1 MKTQATQKTSLVTS
15 LQTVYSRS
23 AHFRILPAVP
33 TVVAALAAILAPP
46 RAPTA
51 DAQGPPA
58 DDYRVQLTEIR
69 SIDGTGN
76 SPGGE
81 ANAPLLRMAPADYP
95 DDGSGE
101 TIVEWPLRENP
112 RTISNIVVKQTTSV
126 PNRRRRN
133 DYLWAWGQ
141 FLDHDLDL
149 TSAHVDNG
157 TADIDVVDAGDLLA
171 PGPLFFSR
179 SDFAVGTGTLG
190 VPRRQHNEIT
200 AFIDASNVY
209 GSDDTR
215 AAALRTFIGG
225 QLKTSA
231 GDMLPFNVD
240 GLPNAGGTGANQ
252 FLAGDVRANENIML
266 TSMHTLFVREHNR
279 LATLIALRDPLAT
292 DEEIYQLARKI
303 VGCEMQL
310 ITYQEFLPALMG
322 PYAPVLSD
330 CLYEPGT
337 NPAIANEFST
347 ALFRFGHSLLSP
359 QLRMDGA
366 GLPVENIPLR
376 NAFFNPAML
385 TSNLLNAD
393 RLLIGASRGLCQDV
407 DNQIVEDVRSFLFGP
422 PGAGGMDLAT
432 LNIQRGRDHGLPD
445 YNTLRAAYG
454 LSKVNSFN
462 EISSKAA
469 VRNKLASV
477 YANVDEIDPW
487 VGGLAEDHL
496 PGANI
501 GALLAAA
508 LSDQFLRVIKGDHF
522 SFVNDPDLDQD
533 LVRALIDLSLCSM
546 DDVLRCNTTSPLMT
560 NDIFS
565 VDGAVMTDVVATYNA
580 DDNRIHISGNSRGNY
595 VALVET
601 PLGMLIHGLG
611 ITRINGGNTLIL
623 PTGLNPHVTVS
634 LGTRN
639 DRVYV
644 FACDL
649 GDVTV
654 AFGNGDDILL
664 TFFSSV
670 DSLCVDGGP
679 GTDHFNTP
687 LDVPAAKKRVLNI
700 P

>member
-209 GSDDTR
+209 GSDDSR

-231 GDMLPFNVD
+231 GDMPPFNVD
-240 GLPNAGGTGANQ
+240 GLPNAG
-252 FLAGDVRANENIML
+252 
-266 TSMHTLFVREHNR
+266 
-279 LATLIALRDPLAT
+279 
-292 DEEIYQLARKI
+292 
-303 VGCEMQL
+303 
-310 ITYQEFLPALMG
+310 
-322 PYAPVLSD
+322 
-330 CLYEPGT
+330 
-337 NPAIANEFST
+337 
-347 ALFRFGHSLLSP
+347 
-359 QLRMDGA
+359 
-366 GLPVENIPLR
+366 
-376 NAFFNPAML
+376 
-385 TSNLLNAD
+385 
-393 RLLIGASRGLCQDV
+393 
-407 DNQIVEDVRSFLFGP
+407 
-422 PGAGGMDLAT
+422 
-432 LNIQRGRDHGLPD
+432 
-445 YNTLRAAYG
+445 
-454 LSKVNSFN
+454 
-462 EISSKAA
+462 
-469 VRNKLASV
+469 
-477 YANVDEIDPW
+477 
-487 VGGLAEDHL
+487 
-496 PGANI
+496 
-501 GALLAAA
+501 
-508 LSDQFLRVIKGDHF
+508 
-522 SFVNDPDLDQD
+522 
-533 LVRALIDLSLCSM
+533 
-546 DDVLRCNTTSPLMT
+546 
-560 NDIFS
+560 
-565 VDGAVMTDVVATYNA
+565 
-580 DDNRIHISGNSRGNY
+580 
-595 VALVET
+595 
-601 PLGMLIHGLG
+601 
-611 ITRINGGNTLIL
+611 
-623 PTGLNPHVTVS
+623 
-634 LGTRN
+634 
-639 DRVYV
+639 
-644 FACDL
+644 
-649 GDVTV
+649 
-654 AFGNGDDILL
+654 
-664 TFFSSV
+664 
-670 DSLCVDGGP
+670 
-679 GTDHFNTP
+679 
-687 LDVPAAKKRVLNI
+687 
-700 P
+700 